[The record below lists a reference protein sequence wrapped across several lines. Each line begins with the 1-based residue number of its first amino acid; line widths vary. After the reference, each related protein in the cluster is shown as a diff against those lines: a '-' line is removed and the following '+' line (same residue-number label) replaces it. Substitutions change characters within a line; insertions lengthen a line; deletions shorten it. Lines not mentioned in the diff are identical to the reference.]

1 MGSQDRINHSNCRK
15 PGCVCAYCIIGDKN
29 WLGEYDYSSNPAP
42 GAIRPVIRSLKDGEI
57 QYIDK
62 SDPNHFKAWVGPP
75 GCSPYNPYQSAVSKN
90 GWIVQKNR
98 APQGQSVTFG
108 PTVQASTDVHMSPP
122 GGVTC
127 SKCRLKNEYGA
138 PNQPGGG
145 YICYE
150 CRR

>member
-62 SDPNHFKAWVGPP
+62 SDPNNCKAWVGPP
-75 GCSPYNPYQSAVSKN
+75 GCSPYNPFATT
-90 GWIVQKNR
+90 VQKNR
-98 APQGQSVTFG
+98 PGPPNFSGLSAWLPSAVVDSASVVY
-108 PTVQASTDVHMSPP
+108 PA
-122 GGVTC
+122 GVTC
-127 SKCRLKNEYGA
+127 SKCKLKNEYGA